1 MFSMLAM
8 AASIWALLA
17 FVMLLEEVACTT
29 MGSVVVAAVAAAGAG
44 AAAEGA
50 GAGAG
55 TPVGDH
61 RLRTGSV
68 HMARGLHRQLMT
80 STSRSRTSSA
90 VQAGTSL
97 VYFAL
102 CTAAHMA

>member
-1 MFSMLAM
+1 MFSTLAM

-17 FVMLLEEVACTT
+17 FDMLLEEVACTT

-55 TPVGDH
+55 TPGQNH
-61 RLRTGSV
+61 HLRLRSV
-68 HMARGLHRQLMT
+68 HTARQHPK
-80 STSRSRTSSA
+80 
-90 VQAGTSL
+90 
-97 VYFAL
+97 
-102 CTAAHMA
+102 AHADS